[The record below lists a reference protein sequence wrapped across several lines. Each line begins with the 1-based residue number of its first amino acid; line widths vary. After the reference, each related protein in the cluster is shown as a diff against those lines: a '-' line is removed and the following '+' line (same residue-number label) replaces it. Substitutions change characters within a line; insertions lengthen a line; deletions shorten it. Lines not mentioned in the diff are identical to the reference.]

1 MAQGQGGPP
10 MVTDDPGTPGGG
22 HWEINLAWT
31 GEHSSGETTQDAPLL
46 DLNYGVGDRLQVKY
60 EVP

>member
-1 MAQGQGGPP
+1 